1 MRMPIAFS
9 ECRVQREFHHDNL
22 LQWVFLVALLARHQR
37 ESDERETNCYF
48 FRFIFY
54 YTTPPSIYT
63 LLSTVQSLYLK
74 LLHHHLTF
82 SIYLIFLF
90 LTSVF
95 YLCLLS
101 PLILLIFL
109 EFFSPFLLL
118 PLFII
123 PLFPL
128 SLPNKSI
135 NMCNSDIVSRRIQ
148 ESHPQF
154 PTILPQT
161 IILNKPPHFLFL

>member
-1 MRMPIAFS
+1 MRMAIAFS

-82 SIYLIFLF
+82 SC
-90 LTSVF
+90 
-95 YLCLLS
+95 LC
-101 PLILLIFL
+101 I
-109 EFFSPFLLL
+109 L
-118 PLFII
+118 PLSAISTPTFYFLGILFSFSFAPTFHHSLVSFI
-123 PLFPL
+123 FA
-128 SLPNKSI
+128 
-135 NMCNSDIVSRRIQ
+135 
-148 ESHPQF
+148 
-154 PTILPQT
+154 
-161 IILNKPPHFLFL
+161 